1 MILAAEHISKA
12 YTLKT
17 LLTDATLYI
26 EDGDK
31 IGIIGINGTGKSTLL
46 KILARLEEPDAGTV
60 AKGSKVRIGTFRRI
74 RNSVPGQLCW
84 KRSLTESVQMCVN

>member
-31 IGIIGINGTGKSTLL
+31 IGIIGINGTGKSWSVWKSRMRGLSPRA
-46 KILARLEEPDAGTV
+46 ARCA
-60 AKGSKVRIGTFRRI
+60 SGTFRRI